1 MLFPS
6 IFLHPL
12 ELFQILHR
20 MKTLFLFK
28 LFYFVV
34 GIKNPK
40 IDIQTHTFPS
50 LLRITKLPVFNKF
63 VILVES
69 LI

>member
-1 MLFPS
+1 
-6 IFLHPL
+6 
-12 ELFQILHR
+12 

-40 IDIQTHTFPS
+40 IDIQTHTSPS

-63 VILVES
+63 VILVE
-69 LI
+69 

>member
-40 IDIQTHTFPS
+40 IDIHTHTFPS

-63 VILVES
+63 VILVE
-69 LI
+69 